1 MEWFVHTQLFD
12 VFITKKLDP
21 DHKFGV
27 MFDEEIDN
35 MNEASNSD
43 TIYNNNRGNNMR
55 IKQLSNKKSEKTL
68 VIYKF

>member
-1 MEWFVHTQLFD
+1 
-12 VFITKKLDP
+12 
-21 DHKFGV
+21 